1 MRTTR
6 SLCLGLSGA
15 LLALPL
21 LLAGVDPPRARL
33 NVLLVTLDT
42 TRADHVGAGGRLRA
56 QSLTPNIDRLARRGA
71 VFTRAFSHNPLT
83 LPAHA
88 NILTGHTALY
98 HGVADNNGFRL
109 DDRFFTLAEKLQ
121 GLGFATAAFVSS
133 FVLGRELGLDQG
145 FGHYREPLAQDTFL
159 AAESVAAAQDWIGA
173 QQGSWF
179 CWLHL
184 WDPHFPYSPPAPFA
198 ERFRSD
204 PYAGEIAY
212 VDAELGK
219 LFSFL
224 ERSGGLA
231 STLLVI
237 TGDHGEALGEHGEF
251 EHGFFAYNSTLHVPL
266 IICLPGEKPRTV
278 AALVSHVDLFP
289 TVCDALATVPPA
301 GIAGR
306 SLLPLLAGGA
316 EAERPVYIESKGPY
330 LSKGWA
336 PLEGFIAGNLKYIDL
351 PIKEL
356 YDLERD
362 FGETRNI
369 ISSRRLSDLS
379 GELAALKRRMAG
391 TETAAARRPLS
402 AEATRRLRSFGYLAG
417 MVNVKKAAFTRADDL
432 KTLLPIQN
440 KLRKA
445 NQLFNG
451 KKFRAARELY
461 EQVLASKPDDVG
473 SYLHLADT
481 LHFLRLP
488 QEAVAALRRGRDVV
502 PGSLELQAKLGVFL
516 TEVGRLGE
524 AVELLQGVLAADA
537 GNAEAWNYLG
547 VALFRTKRL
556 AQAEEAYGKALALDP
571 RQASAHA
578 NLGSLLLAR
587 YLADRNANRLERA
600 RAAFTRAIELDGR
613 SAAAY
618 NGRGAAFKFAGG
630 LEPALADWK
639 KALELQPDLTD
650 AYLNIGLTLIAAG
663 RKEEAAGY
671 LQRLRERFLPLLS
684 ARDRETLQ
692 RLLAEAGE
700 RD

>member
-1 MRTTR
+1 MRTKR
-6 SLCLGLSGA
+6 LLYLALAGA

-21 LLAGVDPPRARL
+21 SLAAGERPKAKL

-42 TRADHVGAGGRLRA
+42 TRADHIGVYGKLRT
-56 QSLTPNIDRLARRGA
+56 QRLTPNIDRLARRGV
-71 VFTRAFSHNPLT
+71 VFTRAFSHNPMT

-88 NILTGHTALY
+88 NILSGHTPLY

-109 DDRFFTLAEKLQ
+109 DRRFLTLAEEMQKL
-121 GLGFATAAFVSS
+121 GLATAAFVSS

-145 FGHYREPLAQDTFL
+145 FDLYHEPVLQDTFL
-159 AAESVAAAQDWIGA
+159 AAESVAAAQTWIAG
-173 QQGSWF
+173 QQGRWF

-204 PYAGEIAY
+204 PYSGEIAY

-224 ERSGGLA
+224 EKSGGLD

-251 EHGFFAYNSTLHVPL
+251 EHGFFAYNSTIHVPL
-266 IICLPGEKPRTV
+266 IICLPGAKPRTV
-278 AALVSHVDLFP
+278 AALVSHVDIFP
-289 TVCDALATVPPA
+289 TVCDALAVAPPA
-301 GIAGR
+301 GLAGR
-306 SLLPLLAGGA
+306 TLLPLLAGGV

-336 PLEGFIAGNLKYIDL
+336 PLEGFIAKGMKYIDL
-351 PIKEL
+351 PVKEL

-362 FGETRNI
+362 FGEARNI
-369 ISSRRLSDLS
+369 ISSRTLSDLS
-379 GELAALKRRMAG
+379 GELAALKKKMAG
-391 TETAAARRPLS
+391 TETAAARKTLS
-402 AEATRRLRSFGYLAG
+402 AEATRKLRSFGYLAG
-417 MVNVKKAAFTRADDL
+417 MVNEKKAVFTRADDL

-440 KLRKA
+440 KLRAA
-445 NQLFNG
+445 NQLFNE
-451 KKFRAARELY
+451 KKYRQARELY

-488 QEAVAALRRGRDVV
+488 REAVAVLRRGLETV

-516 TEVGRLGE
+516 TAVDRLDE
-524 AVELLQGVLAADA
+524 AATLLRGALAVDAD
-537 GNAEAWNYLG
+537 NAENWNYLG
-547 VALFRTKRL
+547 VALFRMKRL
-556 AQAEEAYGKALALDP
+556 DRAQEAFDKALALDP
-571 RQASAHA
+571 RQAMAHA

-587 YLADRNANRLERA
+587 YLPGRDAGRLA
-600 RAAFTRAIELDGR
+600 QAQAAFNRAIELDGR
-613 SAAAY
+613 SAVAY
-618 NGRGAAFKFAGG
+618 NGRGVAFKFAGQV
-630 LEPALADWK
+630 EPALADWK

-650 AYLNIGLTLIAAG
+650 AYFNIAITLIAAG
-663 RKEEAAGY
+663 RKDEAAGY
-671 LQRLRERFLPLLS
+671 LDRLRERFLPLLS
-684 ARDRETLQ
+684 ARDRATLQ
-692 RLLAEAGE
+692 RLLAATGE
-700 RD
+700 RR